1 MATGEEIISLFNLLV
16 DDSTELSSAEELDLL
31 NASYQEV
38 CDDRPW
44 EFLKTEFSGT
54 TDGTTVL
61 ALPDN
66 FSYFI
71 EMNDD
76 GEKIIWV
83 DGHSYLLINFSQ
95 RRQYKD
101 QTGIAYF
108 NGTNLYFI
116 EAPST
121 GLEVLGD
128 YIKTPDDLTTATSPI
143 FKASFHKMLAYKM
156 AISDFIVQANLSDNN
171 SIEQNTALYRDYLA
185 RMQYHNARVTNK

>member
-1 MATGEEIISLFNLLV
+1 MTGEEIISLFNLLV

-44 EFLKTEFSGT
+44 EFLKTEFLGN

-61 ALPDN
+61 ALPSN

-128 YIKTPDDLTTATSPI
+128 YIKTPDDLTIATSPI

-171 SIEQNTALYRDYLA
+171 SIENNTALYRDYLS
-185 RMQYHNARVTNK
+185 RMQYHNARLTNK

>member
-1 MATGEEIISLFNLLV
+1 MTGEEIISLFNLLV

-61 ALPDN
+61 ALPSN

-76 GEKIIWV
+76 GEKIILV

-128 YIKTPDDLTTATSPI
+128 YIKTPDDLTIATSPI

-171 SIEQNTALYRDYLA
+171 SIENNTALYRDYLA
-185 RMQYHNARVTNK
+185 RMQYHNARLTNK

>member
-1 MATGEEIISLFNLLV
+1 MTGEEIISLFNLLV

-61 ALPDN
+61 ALPSN

-116 EAPST
+116 EAPKT

-171 SIEQNTALYRDYLA
+171 SIENNTALYRDYLS
-185 RMQYHNARVTNK
+185 RMQYHNARLTNK

>member
-1 MATGEEIISLFNLLV
+1 MTGEEIISLFNLLV

-61 ALPDN
+61 ALPSN

-76 GEKIIWV
+76 GEKIILV

>member
-1 MATGEEIISLFNLLV
+1 MTGEDIISLFNLLV

-61 ALPDN
+61 ALPSN

-128 YIKTPDDLTTATSPI
+128 YIKTPDDLTIATSPI

-171 SIEQNTALYRDYLA
+171 SIENNTALYRDYLS
-185 RMQYHNARVTNK
+185 RMQYHNARLTNK

>member
-61 ALPDN
+61 ALPSN

-76 GEKIIWV
+76 GEKIILV

-128 YIKTPDDLTTATSPI
+128 YIKTPDDLTIATSPI

-171 SIEQNTALYRDYLA
+171 SIENNTALYRDYLS
-185 RMQYHNARVTNK
+185 RMQYHNARLTNK

>member
-1 MATGEEIISLFNLLV
+1 MTGEEIISLFNLLV

-128 YIKTPDDLTTATSPI
+128 YIKTPDDLTIATSPI

-171 SIEQNTALYRDYLA
+171 SIENNTALYRDYLS
-185 RMQYHNARVTNK
+185 RMQYHNARLTNK

>member
-1 MATGEEIISLFNLLV
+1 MTGEEIISLFNLLV

-185 RMQYHNARVTNK
+185 RMQYHNARLTNK

>member
-185 RMQYHNARVTNK
+185 RMQYHNARLTNK

>member
-1 MATGEEIISLFNLLV
+1 MTGEEIISLFNLLV

-61 ALPDN
+61 ALPSN

-128 YIKTPDDLTTATSPI
+128 YIKTPDDLTTATEPI

-171 SIEQNTALYRDYLA
+171 SIENNTALYRDYLS
-185 RMQYHNARVTNK
+185 RMQYHNARLTNK

>member
-1 MATGEEIISLFNLLV
+1 MTGEEIISLFNLLV

-83 DGHSYLLINFSQ
+83 DGHGYLLINFSQ

>member
-1 MATGEEIISLFNLLV
+1 MTGEEIISLFNLLV

-61 ALPDN
+61 ALPSN

-76 GEKIIWV
+76 GEKIILV

-128 YIKTPDDLTTATSPI
+128 YIKTPDDLTIATSPI

-171 SIEQNTALYRDYLA
+171 SIE
-185 RMQYHNARVTNK
+185 K

>member
-1 MATGEEIISLFNLLV
+1 MTGEEIISLFNLLV

-76 GEKIIWV
+76 GEKIILV

-128 YIKTPDDLTTATSPI
+128 YIKTPDDLTIATSPI

-171 SIEQNTALYRDYLA
+171 SIENNTALYRDYLS
-185 RMQYHNARVTNK
+185 RMQYHNARLTNK

>member
-1 MATGEEIISLFNLLV
+1 MTGEEIISLFNLLV

-61 ALPDN
+61 ALPSN

-76 GEKIIWV
+76 GEKIILV

-128 YIKTPDDLTTATSPI
+128 YIKTPDDLTIATSPI

-171 SIEQNTALYRDYLA
+171 SIENNTALYRDYLS
-185 RMQYHNARVTNK
+185 RMQYHNARLTNK

>member
-1 MATGEEIISLFNLLV
+1 MTGEEIISLFNLLV

-61 ALPDN
+61 ALPSN

-128 YIKTPDDLTTATSPI
+128 YIKTPDDLTIATSPI

-171 SIEQNTALYRDYLA
+171 SIENNTALYRDYLS
-185 RMQYHNARVTNK
+185 RMQYHNARLTNK